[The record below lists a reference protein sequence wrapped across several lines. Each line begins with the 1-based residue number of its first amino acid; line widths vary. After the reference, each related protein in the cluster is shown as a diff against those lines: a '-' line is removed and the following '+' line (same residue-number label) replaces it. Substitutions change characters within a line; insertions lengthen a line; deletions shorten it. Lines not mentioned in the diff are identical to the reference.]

1 MQNPLSKLSPVSLYK
16 SASLR
21 SCLAAAHK
29 MELDNITAQEDAT
42 KGSALEAL
50 FEEHHVALVIVCIS
64 SLILGIPLLW
74 NVLWH
79 LKESL
84 SNVKYI
90 HHSK

>member
-1 MQNPLSKLSPVSLYK
+1 
-16 SASLR
+16 
-21 SCLAAAHK
+21 
-29 MELDNITAQEDAT
+29 MELNIINAQEDVT
-42 KGSALEAL
+42 KGFALEAL
-50 FEEHHVALVIVCIS
+50 IEEHHVALVIVCLG
-64 SLILGIPLLW
+64 SLILGVPLVW

>member
-1 MQNPLSKLSPVSLYK
+1 
-16 SASLR
+16 
-21 SCLAAAHK
+21 
-29 MELDNITAQEDAT
+29 MELNNITAQENMAN
-42 KGSALEAL
+42 GFALEAL
-50 FEEHHVALVIVCIS
+50 IEEHHVALVIVCLG
-64 SLILGIPLLW
+64 SLILGVPLAW